1 MLEFSTPKSN
11 AEQRSVRRC
20 PAPPWPVRHCEL
32 QATDENESVLYFQA
46 RRRRFTRFM
55 DFDMNWWGVLAFPVG
70 TLICFGPV
78 LVAWAMTY
86 RSDSAPRDRKNRR

>member
-1 MLEFSTPKSN
+1 MPNTVPFD
-11 AEQRSVRRC
+11 ADR
-20 PAPPWPVRHCEL
+20 APPWPVRQFGLADTH
-32 QATDENESVLYFQA
+32 ENESVLYFPA

-55 DFDMNWWGVLAFPVG
+55 DFDMNWWGVLAFPIG

-86 RSDSAPRDRKNRR
+86 RADGASRDRKNRR